1 MIAGIIDGSHITLTH
16 ILNGDQDYINRKG
29 YPSLQLQVIVD
40 HMLLITDSCVGWPG
54 CTHDARVFR
63 NSNISEELENGILNP
78 NFFIIGKIFF
88 DE

>member
-1 MIAGIIDGSHITLTH
+1 MEVTLLYTN
-16 ILNGDQDYINRKG
+16 IPNGDQDYVNRKG

-40 HMLLITDSCVGWPG
+40 HMLHVLLTDSFVGWPG
-54 CTHDARVFR
+54 CTHDARIFK
-63 NSNISEELENGILNP
+63 NSNIYEDLENGILNP